1 MMSGK
6 FSEAG
11 PTLPANKK
19 QLAKRAFLTAALV
32 CCIAFIFSNS
42 MENGV
47 QSSARSGS
55 ATEFIN
61 SLLEEI
67 GMGPVTE
74 HMIRKTAHFLEYALE
89 GCLLLLVL
97 WAYGLSLLR
106 YFGWGLLGGVLT
118 ALTDESI
125 QLFSSGRS
133 GQVADVWIDT
143 GGVLWGMLVMAVL
156 VSVFSAKRRTRS
168 LK

>member
-1 MMSGK
+1 M
-6 FSEAG
+6 
-11 PTLPANKK
+11 
-19 QLAKRAFLTAALV
+19 
-32 CCIAFIFSNS
+32 
-42 MENGV
+42 
-47 QSSARSGS
+47 
-55 ATEFIN
+55 
-61 SLLEEI
+61 
-67 GMGPVTE
+67 
-74 HMIRKTAHFLEYALE
+74 
-89 GCLLLLVL
+89 L